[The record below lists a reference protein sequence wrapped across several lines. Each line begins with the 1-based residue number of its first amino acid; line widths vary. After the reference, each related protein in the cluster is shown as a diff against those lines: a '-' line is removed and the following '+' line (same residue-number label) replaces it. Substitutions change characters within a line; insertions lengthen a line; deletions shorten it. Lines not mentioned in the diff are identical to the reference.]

1 MKKISFFVLIL
12 SMTVINI
19 HSVFGQLSGSLVI
32 GGAPSDY
39 LTFSDAV
46 SSLNTVGV
54 AGNVVF
60 DVKPGTYTEQFSIN
74 QITGAGQSAT
84 ITFQPQNGDSTSVI
98 LQFPSSSGSAN
109 NYTVQ
114 LNGADYITFDKL
126 TIKRSDTLKYC
137 KVVDFAGGA
146 RKNTFSNCIIEGNA
160 NPGNTQLISTVIGS
174 NNTGFKSRN
183 TFQNNI
189 IRNGSYGLYFVGQN
203 STTPDSNILVR
214 NNKFINQTNQGIHIE
229 SHRFAFIEAN
239 EVVNN
244 TTNNSYNAIFLRYSN
259 DTMRIVQNKIALTVG
274 YGIYIWNCNE
284 AITADA
290 LIANNFIS
298 VGGSSNAIGI
308 YILSSK
314 RLHILHNS
322 INIYNTVTIQGSC
335 IHINGSSTANLYIK
349 NNIFANAGTG
359 QGYTYYVAGTT
370 NTPIAEA
377 NYNDLFVNSGVWI
390 GYWKTAGVTS
400 LANWRTTSSQDANS
414 FIANPNYF
422 SDSDLH
428 TVSGGVNGM
437 GTPNLSPFVIT
448 TDIDNNMRD
457 ASTPDVG
464 ADEFNVGDLG
474 ITKIELPAA
483 GVYCKNTAFNVK
495 VFITNHDVTGYNGN
509 VPVYYKVGGSA
520 TVNET
525 AMNLTIPAGDSVS
538 YTFATDEIVPTA
550 GNFKL
555 LAGTDLEAD
564 NNINNDTMSRMVEV
578 IEPAVANFTYVPGIY
593 EVVFTNTST
602 NAVSYSWDFGDG
614 NNSVEQNPTHTY
626 TGAGNYMVVLES
638 SNICS
643 SDTASQLI
651 SLSGVNEL
659 SEVYG
664 INWWPNPATN
674 YLNFEFANCKAN
686 LRAITLFNSSGE
698 LILRKFL
705 ESNNTLQTID
715 ISFMNNGMYVIMFEF
730 GNKILYQKVLIN
742 K

>member
-1 MKKISFFVLIL
+1 MKKTPFFVLIL
-12 SMTVINI
+12 SMIALNIN
-19 HSVFGQLSGSLVI
+19 SVYGQLSDTLVI
-32 GGAPSDY
+32 GSAPSDY
-39 LTFSDAV
+39 TTFSDAV
-46 SSLNTVGV
+46 TSLNTVGV

-60 DVKPGTYTEQFSIN
+60 EVKPGTYNEQFSIN
-74 QITGAGQSAT
+74 QVTGAGQSAT
-84 ITFQPQNGDSTSVI
+84 ITFHPQNGDSTSVI
-98 LQFPSSSGSAN
+98 LQFPSSSASAN
-109 NYTVQ
+109 NYVVQ

-137 KVVDFAGGA
+137 KVIDFAGSA
-146 RKNTFSNCIIEGNA
+146 RKNMFSNCIIEGNA
-160 NPGNTQLISTVIGS
+160 NAGNTQLISTVIGS

-189 IRNGSYGLYFVGQN
+189 VRNGSYGLYFIGQN
-203 STTPDSNILVR
+203 STTPDSNILIR
-214 NNKFINQTNQGIHIE
+214 NNKFINQSNQGIHIE

-259 DTMRIVQNKIALTVG
+259 DTMRIVKNNIALATG

-377 NYNDLFVNSGVWI
+377 DYNDLFVNSGVWI
-390 GYWKTAGVTS
+390 GYWKTAGVTT
-400 LANWRTTSSQDANS
+400 LASWRTTSSQDANS
-414 FIANPNYF
+414 FIANPNF
-422 SDSDLH
+422 LSTSDLH

-437 GTPNLSPFVIT
+437 GTPDLSPFVII
-448 TDIDNNMRD
+448 TDIDDDMRD

-464 ADEFNVGDLG
+464 ADEFNIGDLG
-474 ITKIELPAA
+474 ITEIELPSA
-483 GVYCKNTAFNVK
+483 GVYCKNTAFHVE
-495 VFITNHDVTGYNGN
+495 VSITNHDITSYSGN
-509 VPVYYKVGGSA
+509 VPVYYKVGASA
-520 TVNET
+520 AVNET
-525 AMNLTIPAGDSVS
+525 AMNLTIPAGDTVS
-538 YTFATDEIVPTA
+538 YTFVTDEIVPVA
-550 GNFKL
+550 GTYKL
-555 LAGTDLEAD
+555 LAGTGLEAD
-564 NNINNDTMSRMVEV
+564 NNVNNDTMSRMIEV

-602 NAVSYSWDFGDG
+602 NAVNYSWDFGDATS
-614 NNSVEQNPTHTY
+614 SVEQNPTHTY
-626 TGAGNYMVVLES
+626 SAAGNYTVILES

-643 SDTASQLI
+643 SDTTTQLI
-651 SLSGVNEL
+651 SLSGVDEL

-664 INWWPNPATN
+664 INWGPNPATN
-674 YLNFEFANCKAN
+674 YLNIEFANCKAD
-686 LRAITLFNSSGE
+686 LKAITIYNCSGK
-698 LILRKFL
+698 LIMRKVITA
-705 ESNNTLQTID
+705 NNTWQTID
-715 ISFMNNGMYVIMFEF
+715 ISFIINGMYVVVFEF
-730 GNKILYQKVLIN
+730 GNKNLFQKVLIN